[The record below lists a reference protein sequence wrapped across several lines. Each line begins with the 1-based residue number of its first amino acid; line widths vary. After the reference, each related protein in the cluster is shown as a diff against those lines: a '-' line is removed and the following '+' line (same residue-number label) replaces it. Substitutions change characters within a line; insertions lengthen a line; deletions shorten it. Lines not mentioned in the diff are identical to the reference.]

1 MLLKLF
7 VHTKLYKSEILS
19 GSEPLPDSWQA
30 CRIVPGLTVTPVGAV
45 REEARTLSRSNKVG
59 TIEEGVKQ
67 AVENCLKIKA
77 GENAVI
83 ITDAETIEIGSAIK
97 TAIEKIAA
105 EVKFFVMED
114 FGERPINYPKA
125 IDDAV
130 KAADV
135 SVYAA
140 QGAEG
145 ELQSFRMQMLKAIEA
160 NPRLRHGHMI
170 GITPEIMKDGMCSD
184 YKEIQRISRLVY
196 QKVRNADN
204 IRVVTEKG
212 NDFAAQFSPQLKW
225 IISDGGIIP
234 GQWMNL
240 PDGEVFTSPVNVNGK
255 IVIDGCLGDFFTQ
268 KYGSLENNPI
278 IIEVENGRAVKES
291 IRCDNEQLRHE
302 LTKYLFEIDENS
314 NRVGEFAIGTN
325 TGLTRLIYNLLQD
338 EKFPGVHIAFG
349 SPLPGKTGAK
359 WDSKAHVDGVIISPT
374 IEVDGEMIMNKGQFC
389 L

>member
-1 MLLKLF
+1 M
-7 VHTKLYKSEILS
+7 
-19 GSEPLPDSWQA
+19 GS
-30 CRIVPGLTVTPVGAV
+30 
-45 REEARTLSRSNKVG
+45 
-59 TIEEGVKQ
+59 IEKGVKQ
-67 AVENCLKIKA
+67 AVENCLKVKA
-77 GENAVI
+77 GESVVI
-83 ITDAETIEIGSAIK
+83 ITDAETIKIGSAIK
-97 TAIEKIAA
+97 AAIEEITA
-105 EVKFFVMED
+105 EVQFFVMEY
-114 FGERPINYPKA
+114 FGERPIDYPKD
-125 IDDAV
+125 IDDAI

-184 YKEIQRISRLVY
+184 YKEIQRVSRLVY
-196 QKVRNADN
+196 EKVENAGT
-204 IRVVTEKG
+204 IRVVTDKG
-212 NDFAAQFSPQLKW
+212 NDFVAEFRPQLKW
-225 IISDGGIIP
+225 IISDGDIAP

-255 IVIDGCLGDFFTQ
+255 IIIDGCLGDFFTE
-268 KYGSLENNPI
+268 KYGSLEGTPV
-278 IIEVENGRAVKES
+278 IIEVENSRALKES
-291 IRCDNEQLRHE
+291 IQCDNEQLRQE
-302 LTKYLFEIDENS
+302 FTKYLFEIDENS
-314 NRVGEFAIGTN
+314 NRIGEFAIGTN

-374 IEVDGEMIMNKGQFC
+374 IEVDSEMIMNKGEFC